1 MSNRASCSFAPSVP
15 DYLSGQ
21 MPDDQALAFET
32 HLDHCTGCLALLAE
46 QTPVSA
52 DPAWLQTLKTS
63 FRASLETSGLDV
75 TLPENQTAA
84 SRPRLGFRYSLTRTI
99 GSGGSGEVWE
109 AIDHILDRRVAVKLL
124 RTSSPSLQE
133 SQRLIRE
140 ASALARLSH
149 THIVSLHEIENSG
162 ERPALIME
170 FVSGP
175 TLATWLRGQPADPV
189 AAARLL
195 EQLCDALE
203 HAHAQG
209 VVHRDLKPSNVLL
222 KPLPNQP
229 NSAENSRLDLS
240 CWCPKIADFGLARL
254 TDQTHITISG
264 QPVGT
269 PSYMAPEQ
277 VAPDR
282 WRGVSDELTDIYGLG
297 TILYELITGRPPFIS
312 SDPALI
318 MAMILREDPLSPRSL
333 VPTVPRNLETICQKC
348 LQKEPEK
355 RYQSATEVRTDL
367 VAFLENRP
375 ITARPVGPL
384 PRLLNWCRRHPYE
397 SIAAAAC
404 TTLLVAITIG
414 SLWYAAIEKRL
425 RQETLSKTTLLVEKQ
440 QLQEQEQE
448 AVRAGFDRV
457 VQSHFI
463 FNSMLSD
470 SRALDPGAIEFIRH
484 ESLKVGAE
492 LALQYLSTL
501 DQRLRAGRKL
511 SVEQLRTAIDS
522 LIIAMQAG
530 ISSEFETHIST
541 LKQLVAK
548 LPAESIETTARLEME
563 IRICNLQAGCF
574 AKANENT
581 KSGDAFCDMA
591 SLIRQQA
598 LTKPPSDPYRLE
610 RLSVSAGMLL
620 NARAAYSAD
629 HRSDLALKAVRQ
641 AEQSCEMLLEESP
654 PNLEYIALL
663 LEVRLALAQL
673 LPPDEASQLAQNS
686 LELAAQTQWNS
697 APHADKARSLQEQFR
712 MMIELAGTKRVEA
725 RPGAADWPRK

>member
-1 MSNRASCSFAPSVP
+1 MSKLAPCSFAPGVP

-21 MPDDQALAFET
+21 MPDNQALAFEA
-32 HLDHCTGCLALLAE
+32 HLDNCSGCLALLAE
-46 QTPVSA
+46 QTPVST
-52 DPAWLQTLKTS
+52 DPDWLQVLRNS
-63 FRASLETSGLDV
+63 IAASLETASLDF
-75 TLPENQTAA
+75 TRPDTGTTA
-84 SRPRLGFRYSLTRTI
+84 SRPSAGFRYALIRKI
-99 GSGGSGEVWE
+99 GRGGSGEVWE
-109 AIDHILDRRVAVKLL
+109 ALDHILDRTVAVKLL
-124 RTSSPSLQE
+124 HTLSPSLHE

-149 THIVSLHEIENSG
+149 PHIVSLHEVEYTA

-175 TLATWLRGQPADPV
+175 TLATWLHGQPATPV
-189 AAARLL
+189 AAARHV
-195 EQLCDALE
+195 EQLCEALE
-203 HAHAQG
+203 HAHSQG

-229 NSAENSRLDLS
+229 STAENSRPDLS

-254 TDQTHITISG
+254 ADQTQTTTSG
-264 QPVGT
+264 HPVGT

-282 WRGVSDELTDIYGLG
+282 SRGISDVLTDIYGLG
-297 TILYELITGRPPFIS
+297 TVLYELMTGRPPFIP
-312 SDPALI
+312 SDPSLI
-318 MAMILREDPLSPRSL
+318 LAIILREDPLSPRFI
-333 VPTVPRNLETICQKC
+333 VPTIPRDLETICQKC
-348 LQKEPEK
+348 LQKDPRK
-355 RYQSATEVRTDL
+355 RYQSATEIRNEL

-375 ITARPVGPL
+375 ITARPIGPL
-384 PRLLNWCRRHPYE
+384 PRLLNWCRRHPSE

-404 TTLLVAITIG
+404 TTLLVAITLG
-414 SLWYAAIEKRL
+414 SLWYAAVEKQL
-425 RQETLSKTTLLVEKQ
+425 RRETFTKATLLVEKQ

-470 SRALDPGAIEFIRH
+470 SRALEPGSIDFIRQ

-511 SVEQLRTAIDS
+511 SVEQIRTAIDS

-530 ISSEFETHIST
+530 ISSEFDLHIET

-563 IRICNLQAGCF
+563 IRICNLQAGVF
-574 AKANENT
+574 AKANQPT
-581 KSGDAFCDMA
+581 KSGDAFCTMA
-591 SLIRQQA
+591 SLIRHQA

-610 RLSVSAGMLL
+610 RLFIATGMLL
-620 NARAAYSAD
+620 NARAAYSSD
-629 HRSDLALKAVRQ
+629 NRIDLALEPVQQ
-641 AEQSCEMLLEESP
+641 AEQFCQMLLEESR
-654 PNLEYIALL
+654 PNLEYTALL

-686 LELAAQTQWNS
+686 LELAAQTPWNS

-712 MMIELAGTKRVEA
+712 LMIQQAGAKWFEG
-725 RPGAADWPRK
+725 RPAAAERQTE